1 MNMSRIRKAIVLFSA
16 TTIIAI
22 SFGYLSSSDTLIAQS
37 QHTVEP
43 SAAISKTKRNTQ
55 GNAQKTDIQPQQ
67 DAVQANHSDTVLP
80 AEHDTSSELINDVMS
95 NFQNMDDILENIDHP
110 SVQAM
115 IAAMPKA
122 SQKTIAMAALKQSV
136 SKRLDL
142 IEANPVSPIDLIS
155 LNQDIDTLAKNL
167 VMMPGEAR
175 NLKAYLQQHTK
186 I

>member
-1 MNMSRIRKAIVLFSA
+1 
-16 TTIIAI
+16 
-22 SFGYLSSSDTLIAQS
+22 
-37 QHTVEP
+37 
-43 SAAISKTKRNTQ
+43 
-55 GNAQKTDIQPQQ
+55 
-67 DAVQANHSDTVLP
+67 
-80 AEHDTSSELINDVMS
+80 VMS